1 LIQLKTKQLILIVLA
16 AVLFSCAGTPK
27 EGQNT
32 VNSLSQESKAELNES
47 SSTDTARKLREERR
61 IKGDTLALSLEDLQK
76 YLPEKINGYKAEG
89 KPKGELMDIPGMSFS
104 QAEQVYKKGDSRM
117 VILLFDYNS
126 SYDMYAG
133 TTALFSAPSVE
144 NQEESS
150 KPISMKDNMKG
161 RESYKK
167 KEKKA
172 ELMLGIAERFYL
184 NIKADKQEG
193 TEFIK
198 STADRLDLEGLN
210 KK

>member
-1 LIQLKTKQLILIVLA
+1 MQLKTKQLMLIVVA
-16 AVLFSCAGTPK
+16 AVLFSCAGGSK
-27 EGQNT
+27 DGQST
-32 VNSLSQESKAELNES
+32 VNNLSQESKAELNEKPA
-47 SSTDTARKLREERR
+47 TEAQWKLRQERKM
-61 IKGDTLALSLEDLQK
+61 KGDTLAMSLADLQK
-76 YLPEKINGYKAEG
+76 YLPEEINGYKAEG
-89 KPKGELMDIPGMSFS
+89 KPQGEYMDIPGMAFS

-117 VILLFDYNS
+117 VVLLFDYNS
-126 SYDMYAG
+126 AYDMYAG
-133 TTALFSAPSVE
+133 TMALFSAAPIE
-144 NQEESS
+144 NSEESAMG
-150 KPISMKDNMKG
+150 ISIYNNMKG

-198 STADRLDLEGLN
+198 SAAGRLDLEGLN